1 MSTTYLKFDK
11 DSPEMQ
17 VLAVW
22 WLALDENRGDRADLR
37 RCATLAEV
45 VFTPAYHRL
54 RLAVGKFG
62 VNNADALA
70 LVAGLAARVK
80 NDIAD
85 STFAEQMATP
95 KDPTSRDGKARES
108 GLRFRRLL
116 KIKDK
121 ELEELFTAMG
131 RVVALLGGSVDLQSL
146 AKSVYLWNDRYAD
159 IRKEWAFKYYSKSPS
174 EQ

>member
-17 VLAVW
+17 ALATW
-22 WLALDENRGDRADLR
+22 WYALNENRGDRAELR

-45 VFTPAYHRL
+45 AFTPAYHRL

-62 VNNADALA
+62 TPYDDGLS

-85 STFAEQMATP
+85 CAFAEQMATG
-95 KDPTSRDGKARES
+95 KSDGSARVS

-116 KIKDK
+116 KAK
-121 ELEELFTAMG
+121 ESDELFTAMG
-131 RVVALLGGSVDLQSL
+131 RVVALLDGSVNLQNL
-146 AKSVYLWNDRYAD
+146 AKSVYFWNDRT
-159 IRKEWAFKYYSKSPS
+159 R
-174 EQ
+174 